1 MFAADLSFL
10 IKMMLIRFKTLEFA
24 RNENDLYY
32 EDQNAQIFQ
41 KCVVTNLPYYLE
53 KQDKTPYLDTLIK

>member
-1 MFAADLSFL
+1 MFAADLNDRLFDSKHWNL
-10 IKMMLIRFKTLEFA
+10 LETKMIYIMKIKVR
-24 RNENDLYY
+24 
-32 EDQNAQIFQ
+32 IFQ